1 MKKIS
6 KEHRVLDDTDL
17 NNINNTFREIKH
29 DFNNTFKEIKHDN
42 NNNFNRIDNTFKLI
56 EKTCE
61 SMNARI
67 DSVKWLLGFLV
78 TVTTTVFVSGLI
90 ALLIKLFF

>member
-1 MKKIS
+1 MKKIT
-6 KEHRVLDDTDL
+6 KEHRLLDDTDL
-17 NNINNTFREIKH
+17 NSI
-29 DFNNTFKEIKHDN
+29 NNTFKEIKHDN

-56 EKTCE
+56 EKTC
-61 SMNARI
+61 
-67 DSVKWLLGFLV
+67 DSIKWLLGFLV